1 MTPPGLGWDSGVCE
15 PRPRLCPGEHGVVG
29 EWCSPDGKLT
39 PMSEKPAARPQAD
52 PTSSDPVARLVA
64 AARNDPAAVL
74 VASDFDGVL
83 APIVDD
89 PDQAYA
95 DPESVAA
102 LGALGGLIGQVAI
115 ITGRPVAA
123 ARRLGRL
130 DGAPGLG
137 SLLILGQY
145 GVERWDAASGELVMP
160 PEPAEIAQARVEIA
174 ALLSRL
180 DLTEVWVE
188 DKGRALGLHTRRT
201 ADPEGAFER
210 LREPVTE
217 LTERLGL
224 HLEPGRM
231 VWELRAAGQDKGR
244 AIAELIEATGAR
256 MVVYAGDDLG
266 DIPAFRTVAELRE
279 QGRIEA
285 LLLWSRSEEQAALA
299 DICDV
304 ACDGVLGVAQVWR
317 HIADELETHSH

>member
-1 MTPPGLGWDSGVCE
+1 
-15 PRPRLCPGEHGVVG
+15 
-29 EWCSPDGKLT
+29 
-39 PMSEKPAARPQAD
+39 MSEKPAARPQAD